1 MDTKQSPVKGACN
14 KHLQNGVRQFWHNLK
29 KKYFDGVPLSEVPTK
44 SPVSSTTNKDWLELV
59 EHWKSPHSIVSLF
72 FKIEVFTCTC
82 ICMYI
87 VSNSTFHAKDQ

>member
-14 KHLQNGVRQFWHNLK
+14 KHLQNGVRQFRHNLK

-59 EHWKSPHSIVSLF
+59 EHWKSPHNIVSLF
-72 FKIEVFTCTC
+72 FKIEVFYLY
-82 ICMYI
+82 MHMH
-87 VSNSTFHAKDQ
+87 V